1 MEKYAWTGRILPG
14 MREEYKRRHDEIWP
28 EMKEL
33 LRSAGI
39 FNYTIWRDGDRLFG
53 YYECKKGKDY
63 AARIQGESPVVAKWN
78 EYMKDVLV
86 LEMDPETGAQS
97 KLECVFSLD

>member
-53 YYECKKGKDY
+53 YYECKKGRAVGD
-63 AARIQGESPVVAKWN
+63 VA
-78 EYMKDVLV
+78 
-86 LEMDPETGAQS
+86 
-97 KLECVFSLD
+97 

>member
-53 YYECKKGKDY
+53 YYECKCGKDY